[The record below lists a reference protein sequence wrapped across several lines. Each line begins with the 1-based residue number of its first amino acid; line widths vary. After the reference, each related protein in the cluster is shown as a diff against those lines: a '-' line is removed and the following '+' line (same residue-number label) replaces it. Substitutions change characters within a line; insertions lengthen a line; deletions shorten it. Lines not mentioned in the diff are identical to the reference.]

1 VVAWRILD
9 TKPGHR
15 CEAYHPKG
23 AQRGL
28 LWMTVSKCAHVARRF
43 LGDERGAE
51 LVEWS
56 VLTVVVVIVGYA
68 ILVAVREEVSAVFT
82 RLLFRFFH

>member
-1 VVAWRILD
+1 MRASR
-9 TKPGHR
+9 
-15 CEAYHPKG
+15 Y
-23 AQRGL
+23 
-28 LWMTVSKCAHVARRF
+28 AHVARRF

-56 VLTVVVVIVGYA
+56 VLTLVVVIVGYA